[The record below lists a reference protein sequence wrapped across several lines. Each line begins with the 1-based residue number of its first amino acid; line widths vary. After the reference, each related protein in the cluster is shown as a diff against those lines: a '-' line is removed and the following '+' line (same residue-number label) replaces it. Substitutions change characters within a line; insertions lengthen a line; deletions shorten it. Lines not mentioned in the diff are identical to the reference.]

1 MNPDSA
7 SPYPRLAYQVGPVRI
22 APNVVLAPMEGVT
35 DLTFRRLIR
44 QIGGVG
50 LTVTEFIASEGLR
63 RGAAKIEEMAR
74 FDPDEHPV
82 AIQIY
87 GRDPYSMS
95 EAARIIEDSGAD
107 ICDINMG
114 CPSKKVCAH
123 SGGSALM
130 KDEDLARRIVS
141 AVRGAISIP
150 LTVKMRSG
158 FDAEHRNAAEMAWM
172 CQEEGAQAITIHWR
186 TRTDLYGGTRAVDRI
201 AAAKQRLSI
210 PVIGNG
216 DIVDAASARRML
228 EETGCDGVMIGR
240 GAIKNPWVCLQ
251 VSQDLRGEAQT
262 VVDAAE
268 KKRVLLGYIATV
280 RATFRTEQGALG
292 RVKKIANHF
301 THGVPH
307 GSDLRY
313 AMLHASSL
321 DEAVDAVHVFFERLA
336 ARERGERW
344 WVEDAEGGSA
354 QKGGAGLMAPDGVEA
369 PAGL

>member
-1 MNPDSA
+1 ML
-7 SPYPRLAYQVGPVRI
+7 PRSYSVGPI
-22 APNVVLAPMEGVT
+22 PISPNVVLAPMEGVT

-63 RGAAKIEEMAR
+63 RGSAKIEEMAK

-130 KDEDLARRIVS
+130 KDEALARQIVS
-141 AVRGAISIP
+141 AVRAAIRIP

-158 FDAEHRNAAEMAWM
+158 FDAEHRNAEHIAWM
-172 CQEEGAQAITIHWR
+172 CQEEGAQAVTIHWR
-186 TRTDLYGGTRAVDRI
+186 TRTDLYGGTRAVDQI
-201 AAAKQRLSI
+201 AAAKSKLSI

-216 DIVDAASARRML
+216 DIVDAESARRMFAD
-228 EETGCDGVMIGR
+228 TGCDGVMIGR

-251 VSQDLRGEAQT
+251 ISQDLRGEPQT

-268 KKRVLLGYIATV
+268 KKRVLLAYIDSV
-280 RATFRTEQGALG
+280 RSTFRTEQGALG
-292 RVKKIANHF
+292 RVKKVANHF

-313 AMLHASSL
+313 AMLHSDTL
-321 DEAVDAVHVFFERLA
+321 DQAVEEVHVFFERLA
-336 ARERGERW
+336 ARERGERPW
-344 WVEDAEGGSA
+344 LTSPAA
-354 QKGGAGLMAPDGVEA
+354 EA
-369 PAGL
+369 PSSP